1 MIFLLFT
8 NLYIGSTTIND
19 TFRANMST
27 DKCVFN
33 KRQIYSPLGLTSA
46 ATLYVRRSL
55 APHN

>member
-1 MIFLLFT
+1 MGMQ
-8 NLYIGSTTIND
+8 NHKY

-27 DKCVFN
+27 DKCVLN